1 MSLWALPSD
10 AWSNWW
16 RIRLQKG
23 VNLWCGQNW
32 ITSRQKW
39 FGQLEFTGHW
49 AFITGVNFEATSG
62 QYILVIFVFVPFW
75 SVSKVRY
82 THSKQRYFK
91 EYNSIEKDKFFFYK
105 ISFNKFCSYSYW
117 RYVHHQYF
125 FFETLIRVKRK
136 PRILIIIFF
145 SHVDVTDSVV

>member
-10 AWSNWW
+10 AWSNWC

-62 QYILVIFVFVPFW
+62 QYILVIFFVPFW

-91 EYNSIEKDKFFFYK
+91 EYYSIEKDKKKSYK
-105 ISFNKFCSYSYW
+105 NIFWTHS
-117 RYVHHQYF
+117 VH
-125 FFETLIRVKRK
+125 TLTDGMS
-136 PRILIIIFF
+136 IINIFF
-145 SHVDVTDSVV
+145 WKLWYELKEKPVF

>member
-10 AWSNWW
+10 AWSNWC

-39 FGQLEFTGHW
+39 FGQLEFTEHW
-49 AFITGVNFEATSG
+49 AFITGVNFEAGG

-91 EYNSIEKDKFFFYK
+91 EYYSTEKDKKKVIK
-105 ISFNKFCSYSYW
+105 ISFEHILFILLLMVCPSSI
-117 RYVHHQYF
+117 F
-125 FFETLIRVKRK
+125 FFGNFDT
-136 PRILIIIFF
+136 
-145 SHVDVTDSVV
+145 S

>member
-49 AFITGVNFEATSG
+49 AFITGVNFEASG
-62 QYILVIFVFVPFW
+62 QYILVIFFRSLLKCF
-75 SVSKVRY
+75 KGKIY
-82 THSKQRYFK
+82 SKQRYFK
-91 EYNSIEKDKFFFYK
+91 EYNSIEKDKIFFYK

>member
-1 MSLWALPSD
+1 MWSNARVMSLWALPSD
-10 AWSNWW
+10 AWSNWC

-39 FGQLEFTGHW
+39 FGQLEFTEHW
-49 AFITGVNFEATSG
+49 AFITGVNFEAGG

-82 THSKQRYFK
+82 FK
-91 EYNSIEKDKFFFYK
+91 EYNSIEKDKKKCYK

-117 RYVHHQYF
+117 RCVHHQQFYF
-125 FFETLIRVKRK
+125 GTLNELKEELV
-136 PRILIIIFF
+136 F
-145 SHVDVTDSVV
+145 